1 MLFLVLIDMLIHVG
15 LFHLGYYFFESLKD
29 PDREEKSLSPG
40 VVTVIAIV
48 VYLIFN

>member
-15 LFHLGYYFFESLKD
+15 LFNLGYYFFESLKD
-29 PDREEKSLSPG
+29 PNREEDSLSPG

-48 VYLIFN
+48 VYLIFH